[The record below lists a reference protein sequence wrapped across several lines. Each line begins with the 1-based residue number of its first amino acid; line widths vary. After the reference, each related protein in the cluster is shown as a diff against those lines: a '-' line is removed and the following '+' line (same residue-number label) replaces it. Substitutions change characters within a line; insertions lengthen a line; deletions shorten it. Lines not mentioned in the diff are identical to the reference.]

1 MQHPGFI
8 LFDAFSRFLSMLPKR
23 AMYSFADLLFL
34 VGYYLLGYR
43 KKVVYENLRNAFPE
57 KSYKEIRKTARRFY
71 KHLSDVMIEDVAML
85 HMSPKRLNQFV
96 SVKDLDLLDALYQ
109 RNKNVMG
116 ILGHYGNWELLT
128 TIPLH
133 TSYTILTV
141 YKPLKNQFFDRKIY
155 EMRRRFDE
163 IPIPMRQAYK
173 SIARYQKKGQPYIV
187 GMVAD
192 QSPPKS
198 GRNYRTPFLNQE
210 TLFFLGSEKIAR
222 KFNHTVIFPA
232 VKKIKRGSYEIRFR
246 LLIENAAE
254 TKETEIT
261 EKYVRAL
268 EDLIREKP
276 EYWLWS
282 HRRWKHTKNNG

>member
-1 MQHPGFI
+1 MKHAGFI
-8 LFDAFSRFLSMLPKR
+8 LFDAFSRFLSILPKR
-23 AMYSFADLLFL
+23 AMYFFADLLFL
-34 VGYYLLGYR
+34 IGYFLIGYR
-43 KKVVYENLRNAFPE
+43 KKVVDENLRNAFPE
-57 KSYKEIRKTARRFY
+57 KSNTEIRKIAKRFY

-96 SVKDLDLLDALYQ
+96 SVKDLDLLNDLYKQ
-109 RNKNVMG
+109 NKNVMG

-133 TSYTILTV
+133 SPYTILTV

-155 EMRRRFDE
+155 EMRKRFDE
-163 IPIPMRQAYK
+163 VPIPMKQAYK
-173 SIARYQKKGQPYIV
+173 SIARYQNKGEPYIV

-198 GRNYRTPFLNQE
+198 GLNFWTTFLNQD
-210 TLFFLGSEKIAR
+210 TSFFLGAERIAR

-232 VKKIKRGSYEIRFR
+232 VKKIKRGSYEIRFK
-246 LLIENAAE
+246 LLVDNPKE
-254 TKETEIT
+254 TAETEIT
-261 EKYVRAL
+261 EKYINAL
-268 EDLIREKP
+268 ENLILEKP

-282 HRRWKHTKNNG
+282 HRRWKHKRDKD